1 MSKSY
6 TYIYKDKND
15 LLDFMNTQNFASNEL
30 YVIKAS
36 LPDWESTEIN
46 QLKKFL
52 LNFLP
57 NSVFIPVHSYNID
70 EASLTFN
77 RYGSITET
85 FNHEKVNH
93 IENDSAMADLLN
105 ITTNQYINLSK
116 KYNEIKEYFFSIVE
130 NIPDIIFTTDL
141 NGCFTSINTAFKE
154 TFALNMNE
162 IKDKSALDYVT
173 AKDVP
178 IKRYFIKAVHGIPV
192 QFELN
197 QIVKTGDLATF
208 IIHMIPINVQDKTV
222 EVFVIGRNITKQRK
236 IEKKMERIAYYD
248 ADTGLPNR
256 MKFDEILQKRITKAR
271 KGNSEFIIMF
281 LDLDRFKTVND
292 MLGHKSG
299 DKILKTIAKRIFSLI
314 PKDAY
319 LGRFSGDK
327 FSIIMPDGTEPEVVL
342 QIGKE
347 LLQSIQMPLHF
358 ENQELYVSASIG
370 ISTYPTD
377 ANDNVNLMKNADAAL
392 NRAKQQ
398 GGSSIVFFSGEM
410 NKETWQR
417 IEIERSLRKALE
429 NNELYIAYQP
439 IIDIKTGNLSTC
451 EALLRWDHPEYGL
464 IPPIQFI
471 PIAEEIG
478 LIHSFGNWVLKNACK
493 QTKEWHQRGIENLSI
508 SVNVSAF
515 QFQNK
520 FFIEEV
526 KEALKYSGLEAKYLH
541 LELTESAMLNHT
553 MEAINTMHILNE
565 IGVNISIDDF
575 GTGYSSLS
583 YLKQLPIHR
592 LKIDRSFINNIKTD
606 SREYAIVNA
615 IMTMGHGLGL
625 NVVAEGVE
633 TKEQLTLLK
642 KLKCDYIQGYFV
654 EKPMPPKKFEEWY
667 YSTDLKSKLYY

>member
-1 MSKSY
+1 MIKSY
-6 TYIYKDKND
+6 TYTYKDKND

-36 LPDWESTEIN
+36 LPDWKSTEIN
-46 QLKKFL
+46 QLKRFL

-57 NSVFIPVHSYNID
+57 NSVFITVHSFNKE

-77 RYGSITET
+77 RYGSITES
-85 FNHEKVNH
+85 FNQNKENH
-93 IENDSAMADLLN
+93 IENDSAMADMLN

-130 NIPDIIFTTDL
+130 NMPDIIFTTDL
-141 NGCFTSINTAFKE
+141 NGCFTSVNTAFKD
-154 TFALNMNE
+154 TFGLGIE
-162 IKDKSALDYVT
+162 ELKGESALTYVSS
-173 AKDVP
+173 KDVP
-178 IKRYFIKAVHGIPV
+178 IKRYFIKAVRGITV

-197 QIVKTGDLATF
+197 LIVKTGDLATF
-208 IIHMIPINVQDKTV
+208 IMHMIPINVQDKTV
-222 EVFVIGRNITKQRK
+222 EIFVIGRNITKQRK

-248 ADTGLPNR
+248 ADTKLPNR
-256 MKFDEILQKRITKAR
+256 MKFDEILQKRIKKA
-271 KGNSEFIIMF
+271 KKANSEFLIIF
-281 LDLDRFKTVND
+281 LDLDRFKTIND

-299 DKILKTIAKRIFSLI
+299 DKVLKIVAKRIFSVI
-314 PKDAY
+314 PKGTY

-327 FSIIMPDGTEPEVVL
+327 FSIIMPDGTDPEAVM
-342 QIGKE
+342 QIGQE

-370 ISTYPTD
+370 ISTYPSD
-377 ANDNVNLMKNADAAL
+377 GSDNVELMKNADAAL
-392 NRAKQQ
+392 NHAKQQ
-398 GGSSIVFFSGEM
+398 GGSSIVFFAGEM

-439 IIDIKTGNLSTC
+439 IINTKTGKLSTC

-478 LIHSFGNWVLKNACK
+478 LIHTFGNWVLNNACK
-493 QTKEWHQRGIENLSI
+493 QIKEWQEKGIEHLSV

-520 FFIEEV
+520 HFIEEV
-526 KEALKYSGLEAKYLH
+526 KKALDYSGLEAKFLH

-553 MEAINTMHILNE
+553 MEAINTMQILNE
-565 IGVNISIDDF
+565 LGVNISIDDF

-592 LKIDRSFINNIKTD
+592 LKIDRSFINHFKTD

-625 NVVAEGVE
+625 KVVAEGVE

-654 EKPMPPKKFEEWY
+654 EKPMSPKKFEEWY
-667 YSTDLKSKLYY
+667 YSTDLLSKLY

>member
-1 MSKSY
+1 MIKSY
-6 TYIYKDKND
+6 TYTYKDKND
-15 LLDFMNTQNFASNEL
+15 LLSFMNMNNFASNEL
-30 YVIKAS
+30 FVIKAH
-36 LPDWESTEIN
+36 LPDWPRTEIN

-57 NSVFIPVHSYNID
+57 NSVFIIVNSINKE

-77 RYGSITET
+77 HYGSIAGSI
-85 FNHEKVNH
+85 NNDKVDH
-93 IENDSAMADLLN
+93 SENDSQMADLLN
-105 ITTNQYINLSK
+105 LATNQYIHLSK
-116 KYNEIKEYFFSIVE
+116 KYDEIKEYFYSIVE

-141 NGCFTSINTAFKE
+141 NGCFTSVNDAFKN
-154 TFALNMNE
+154 TFALGMDELKDETALTYVSSKE
-162 IKDKSALDYVT
+162 I
-173 AKDVP
+173 P
-178 IKRYFIKAVHGIPV
+178 IKRYFIRAIRGIPV

-197 QIVKTGDLATF
+197 LKVKTGDLATF
-208 IIHMIPINVQDKTV
+208 IMHMIPITVRNKTV
-222 EVFVIGRNITKQRK
+222 EIFVIGRNITKQRK

-248 ADTGLPNR
+248 GDTGLPNR
-256 MKFDEILQKRITKAR
+256 LKFDETLQKKVKKAK
-271 KGNSEFIIMF
+271 KGNEQFLIMF

-299 DKILKTIAKRIFSLI
+299 DKVLKVIAKRISSAI
-314 PKDAY
+314 PKSAY

-327 FSIIMPDGTEPEVVL
+327 FSIVLPEGTKSEVAMG
-342 QIGKE
+342 IGQDI
-347 LLQSIQMPLHF
+347 LQSIQMPLHF

-370 ISTYPTD
+370 ISSYPSD
-377 ANDNVNLMKNADAAL
+377 GSDNVELLKNADAAL

-398 GGSSIVFFSGEM
+398 GGSSIVFFAGEM

-429 NNELYIAYQP
+429 NNEFFIAYQP
-439 IIDIKTGNLSTC
+439 IIDAKTGKLSTC
-451 EALLRWDHPEYGL
+451 EALLRWDHSEYGL
-464 IPPIQFI
+464 IPPMQFI

-493 QTKEWHQRGIENLSI
+493 QTKKWQEMGMKSLSV

-515 QFQNK
+515 QFQNRH
-520 FFIEEV
+520 FIDEV
-526 KEALKYSGLEAKYLH
+526 KSTLVYSGLEAKYLH

-565 IGVNISIDDF
+565 LGVNISIDDF

-592 LKIDRSFINNIKTD
+592 LKIDRSFINHITTD
-606 SREYAIVNA
+606 SPEYAIVNA

-633 TKEQLTLLK
+633 TKEQLHLLK
-642 KLKCDYIQGYFV
+642 QLKCDYIQGYLI
-654 EKPMPPKKFEEWY
+654 EKPMPPNKFEEWY
-667 YSTDLKSKLYY
+667 YQSDLLSKLYH